1 MLDKGVLNDVGREFQ
16 DPRRFLYDVVKG
28 LQAHYTNFGG
38 NVV

>member
-1 MLDKGVLNDVGREFQ
+1 VFQ
-16 DPRRFLYDVVKG
+16 DPNRFLYDVVKG